1 MRHNFVFPHLLNSPS
16 VCFIRAAFLR
26 RFFLLVF
33 LRRGVKTS
41 RGKVIK
47 GEEILGRE
55 NLREISFLPS
65 TSNPF
70 LGLTENKMRS

>member
-1 MRHNFVFPHLLNSPS
+1 MQQVENATQLRFPPFTQFPECVFYS
-16 VCFIRAAFLR
+16 R
-26 RFFLLVF
+26 RLFTTLFPPRLF

-55 NLREISFLPS
+55 NLRLSLGFKSFS
-65 TSNPF
+65 WF
-70 LGLTENKMRS
+70 DRE